1 MNERACFHAVAVWEK
16 SAFDFAIP
24 RRAWLR
30 AVGFCARRAFD
41 AGQFSAAEA
50 GCAPV
55 SGRVS
60 RSNVDKIV
68 CKALGLLAAC
78 LISSLAL
85 AGLLGAVARLVRLV
99 NDEVVLMAV
108 AHLRMWALL
117 DVEYACRLL
126 FLDEG
131 LVI

>member
-1 MNERACFHAVAVWEK
+1 MKERACFHALAVREK
-16 SAFDFAIP
+16 SAFDLAIP
-24 RRAWLR
+24 RRARLR
-30 AVGFCARRAFD
+30 AVGFCARRAFN

-68 CKALGLLAAC
+68 CQAFRLLAAC

-85 AGLLGAVARLVRLV
+85 AGLFGAVARLVRLV
-99 NDEVVLMAV
+99 NDEVVLLAV
-108 AHLRMWALL
+108 AHLRMWTLL
-117 DVEYACRLL
+117 DVKDACRLL
-126 FLDEG
+126 FLDVK